1 MIATISAHLG
11 FIYLVCEWIIRL
23 AMLAVVPRRRNSPSA
38 TSWLL
43 FIFFLP
49 LPGILLYAAIGR
61 PTFARW
67 RAERFRQ
74 LDPFFTRA
82 RARLG
87 VLRTPI
93 ADGQNRKAVELA
105 LSVGGFPATGGN
117 AIELMDGYDAT
128 IDRIVADIDA
138 ARLHVR
144 LLVYI
149 FADDATG
156 LRVIDALSRA
166 VERGVE
172 CHVLLDPV
180 GSHRWRRGTVS
191 RLKAAGVEVQEALP
205 YRLLHRRTRGDMRN
219 HRKLFVID
227 GEIGY
232 VGSQN
237 IVAKDF
243 RPGITNQE
251 LVVRV
256 VGPVVGSMS
265 AVFVADWFLET
276 ETMLSD
282 TIDLPAPA
290 GEAVA
295 QILPSGAN
303 YPLEGFAT
311 LLVWL
316 IHTAQRSV
324 VVTTPYLIPEEEL
337 MGAMR
342 TAVLRGVSVT
352 VIVSAVTDQRLVR
365 LAQESYYEELLAA
378 GVSIYLFEEYLLH
391 AKHVGIDGRLSVIGS
406 SNVDLRSFQLN
417 EEVSLLIPDAAT
429 TAVLDAVQARAIG
442 SSRQLVAEEWQRRP
456 RPRRFAENL
465 ARLLSPLL

>member
-1 MIATISAHLG
+1 MIAALYAHLG
-11 FIYLVCEWIIRL
+11 LIYLICEWIIRL

-38 TSWLL
+38 RSWLL

-49 LPGILLYAAIGR
+49 IPGIIIYAAIGR
-61 PTFARW
+61 PAFARW
-67 RAERFRQ
+67 RAERFRR
-74 LDPFFTRA
+74 LDPFFAETNASMGGLRRA
-82 RARLG
+82 M
-87 VLRTPI
+87 P
-93 ADGQNRKAVELA
+93 DDQNRKAVELA
-105 LSVGGFPATGGN
+105 DSVGGFPPIGGN
-117 AIELMDGYDAT
+117 AIELMDGYDET
-128 IDRIVADIDA
+128 IDRLVADIDA
-138 ARLHVR
+138 ARHHVR

-156 LRVIDALSRA
+156 TRVIDALARA
-166 VERGVE
+166 VARGVK

-191 RLKAAGVEVQEALP
+191 RLRSAGVEVREALP

-232 VGSQN
+232 AGSQN
-237 IVAKDF
+237 IVDKDF
-243 RPGITNQE
+243 RPGVTNRE

-256 VGPVVGSMS
+256 VGPVVAAMT

-276 ETMLSD
+276 ETMLCD
-282 TIDLPAPA
+282 AVDVPAPA
-290 GEAVA
+290 GAVVA

-316 IHTAQRSV
+316 IHTAQHSV

-342 TAVLRGVSVT
+342 TAVLRGVRVSI
-352 VIVSAVTDQRLVR
+352 IVSAVTDQRLVR
-365 LAQESYYEELLAA
+365 LAQESYYEDLLAA
-378 GVSIYLFEEYLLH
+378 GVSIYLFENFLLH
-391 AKHVGIDGRLSVIGS
+391 AKNVSIDGRLSIIGS

-417 EEVSLLIPDAAT
+417 EEVSLLIPDET
-429 TAVLDAVQARAIG
+429 TTMMLDATQDRAIEG
-442 SSRQLVAEEWQRRP
+442 SRQLLLEDWKRRS